1 MKFATCK
8 RLLLSTSLVIIMQGA
23 AVAEPSLPA
32 RPELGPN
39 VKQDLPPLGDTS
51 GIGKAS
57 GGVAP
62 DKIEKVVRAARADS
76 RDTLRGPKK
85 SNPLDRL
92 GKAVVLVV
100 TPTQLGTATLI
111 DRDGTFVTA
120 WHIIQDQDKVGIIFM
135 PDDRSRRPTEADAVA
150 AAVLRSNRT
159 TDLALIQSDSVEKR
173 IKPIKL
179 GKPAPLAAGA
189 RLRILGHPY
198 GEIWSHTEG
207 KLTSVSPAYKWKSA
221 DGASHQADIISF
233 ESSAITGNAGGPI
246 LSADDRLVAVDALR
260 TDDKSLASIAVSVSE
275 VKRLLDMRAPQA
287 MRAAMPAAP
296 GKRCEP
302 VRLDTRRTK
311 ANDGTVHVLDLNCNG
326 KADAMM
332 LVPDNTRQPNHLA
345 NDANE
350 NGATDSVYFDFNRDG
365 KFDEVQFD
373 TNEDGKADL
382 VGKDLD
388 SQLVPRST
396 RVLDR

>member
-1 MKFATCK
+1 MKFAPSKTV
-8 RLLLSTSLVIIMQGA
+8 LLSTSLLIIMQGA
-23 AVAEPSLPA
+23 ATAEPSLPA
-32 RPELGPN
+32 KPELGPP

-62 DKIEKVVRAARADS
+62 DRIEKVVRAARADS
-76 RDTLRGPKK
+76 RDTLRGSKK

-100 TPTQLGTATLI
+100 TPTQLGTGTLI
-111 DRDGTFVTA
+111 DREGTFVTA
-120 WHIIQDQDKVGIIFM
+120 WHIIQGQEKVGIIFM
-135 PDDRSRRPTEADAVA
+135 PDNRNQRPTEADAVEA
-150 AAVLRSNRT
+150 TILRSNRI
-159 TDLALIQSDSVEKR
+159 TDLALIQSDGVEKR

-179 GKPAPLAAGA
+179 AKTAPMATGA
-189 RLRILGHPY
+189 RLSILGHPY

-207 KLTSVSPAYKWKSA
+207 KLTTATPAYKWQAA
-221 DGASHQADIISF
+221 DGTSHQADVIRF
-233 ESSAITGNAGGPI
+233 QSSAITGNAGGPI

-260 TDDKSLASIAVSVSE
+260 TDEKTLTSIAVSVSE
-275 VKRLLDMRAPQA
+275 VKRLIDMRAPQA
-287 MRAAMPAAP
+287 MRAAMPSAP
-296 GKRCEP
+296 AKTCEP

-311 ANDGTVHVLDLNCNG
+311 GNDGTVHVLDLNCNG

-332 LVPDNTRQPNHLA
+332 LVPDNTKLPNHLA

-350 NGATDSVYFDFNRDG
+350 NGTTDSVYFDFNRDG
-365 KFDEVQFD
+365 KFDEVRFD